1 MEPGASETAF
11 ALRQD
16 HLMVEM
22 IAAWEPQTPDEDQRH
37 IEWAQNLSQAL
48 APYAFKGGYINLL
61 DEKEQ
66 ERVPLAFG
74 SNYERLLDL
83 KRTYDPDD
91 VFSSTIGHLV
101 A

>member
-61 DEKEQ
+61 DKKEQ
-66 ERVPLAFG
+66 DRVPLAFG
-74 SNYERLLDL
+74 SNYRRLLDL
-83 KRTYDPDD
+83 KQTYDPDD
-91 VFSSTIGHLV
+91 VFHSAIGHLV